1 MNLKTPLIPFQKAE
15 SGESTETQRG
25 RILLVICRE
34 KDLISLAQKR
44 GREALRTAFNSYAA
58 SRKSLSIRDAE
69 ELLITSLTTNGSG
82 TGSPTRYFQFLLM
95 EATTGR
101 IRRGI
106 LWRTTS
112 SQRSQE

>member
-1 MNLKTPLIPFQKAE
+1 MNSKTPLIPFQKVE
-15 SGESTETQRG
+15 SGESPEIPKG

-34 KDLISLAQKR
+34 KDLISLAQKKA
-44 GREALRTAFNSYAA
+44 REALKMVSNSYAA
-58 SRKSLSIRDAE
+58 LRKSLSIQDAG

-82 TGSPTRYFQFLLM
+82 AGLPTRYFQFLLM